1 MIKVYLFLFIIAT
14 FGSVG
19 YGGYVYVTG
28 LQQQVLTL
36 RENQVKLEQ
45 AVAVQTET
53 IARQKA
59 DSERQASLNNE
70 LNTKL
75 MAAENSLGSLRKR
88 FTQIDINQEAIVDPN
103 GLEVRVN
110 NAVGK
115 LIGKILD
122 ETTPPPVEPVP
133 AE

>member
-45 AVAVQTET
+45 AVAVQTAT

-59 DSERQASLNNE
+59 DSERQSALNNE
-70 LNTKL
+70 LSSKL
-75 MAAENSLGSLRKR
+75 VAAESGLSSLRKR

-115 LIGKILD
+115 LIGRIKD
-122 ETTPPPVEPVP
+122 ETTPDTSESVA

>member
-1 MIKVYLFLFIIAT
+1 M
-14 FGSVG
+14 
-19 YGGYVYVTG
+19 
-28 LQQQVLTL
+28 QEQVLTL
-36 RENQVKLEQ
+36 KENQVKLEQ
-45 AVAVQTET
+45 AVAVQTAT

-59 DSERQASLNNE
+59 DTERQSALNNV
-70 LNTKL
+70 LSSKL
-75 MAAENSLGSLRKR
+75 VAAESGLSSLRKR

-115 LIGKILD
+115 LIGRIKD
-122 ETTPPPVEPVP
+122 ETTPDTGESVA